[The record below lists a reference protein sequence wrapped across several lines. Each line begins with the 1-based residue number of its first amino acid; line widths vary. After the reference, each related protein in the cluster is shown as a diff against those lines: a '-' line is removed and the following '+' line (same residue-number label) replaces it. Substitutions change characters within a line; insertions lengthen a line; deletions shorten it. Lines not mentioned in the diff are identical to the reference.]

1 MLTVQRVNVN
11 PAFQSRRNNDK
22 LDPRTEQMKLE
33 WEGYRD
39 EFEGLEN
46 DDNLPSP
53 VRKFAKFMKVVSG
66 GVVTGLGVVWASKKA
81 GNLSRKAL
89 NSKAVKNAKKE
100 AGKLCNAIKEP
111 TTKIAGKIK
120 AFFAE
125 KMTKLLEKEKMQ
137 KLIAKM
143 KAFKETKFGK
153 FLTKAEYRIKR
164 DYRFVRLKLN
174 TMLGNAKKS
183 VSFKKVNDT
192 TANVMGTGSGIA
204 AGYELAKEEGNE

>member
-1 MLTVQRVNVN
+1 
-11 PAFQSRRNNDK
+11 
-22 LDPRTEQMKLE
+22 
-33 WEGYRD
+33 
-39 EFEGLEN
+39 
-46 DDNLPSP
+46 
-53 VRKFAKFMKVVSG
+53 
-66 GVVTGLGVVWASKKA
+66 
-81 GNLSRKAL
+81 
-89 NSKAVKNAKKE
+89 
-100 AGKLCNAIKEP
+100 
-111 TTKIAGKIK
+111 
-120 AFFAE
+120 
-125 KMTKLLEKEKMQ
+125 
-137 KLIAKM
+137 M